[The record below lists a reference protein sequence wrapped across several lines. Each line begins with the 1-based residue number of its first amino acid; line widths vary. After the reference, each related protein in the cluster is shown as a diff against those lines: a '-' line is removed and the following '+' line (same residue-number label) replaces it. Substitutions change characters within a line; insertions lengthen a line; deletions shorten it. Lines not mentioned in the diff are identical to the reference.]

1 MTPAIDQLKKLGIAY
16 SLHEYTHDTGAASY
30 GLEAATKL
38 GVDADIVFKTLVV
51 ETHANTLAVA
61 LLPVG
66 HQLNLKRM
74 AKAIGAKKVA
84 MANPSAV
91 SRSSG
96 YVLGGVSPLGQKRPL
111 PTVIDESAL
120 SHNSMYVSGG
130 HRGLEIELA
139 AQDLATATNATFAG
153 LT

>member
-1 MTPAIDQLKKLGIAY
+1 MTPAIDQLKKLGIAH
-16 SLHEYTHDTGAASY
+16 SLHEYTHDASAASY

-38 GVDADIVFKTLVV
+38 GVHADIVFKTLVV
-51 ETHANTLAVA
+51 ETHTNTLAVA
-61 LLPVG
+61 VLPVG

-74 AKAIGAKKVA
+74 AKAIGAKKVS
-84 MANPSAV
+84 MANPAAV
-91 SRSSG
+91 TRSSG
-96 YVLGGVSPLGQKRPL
+96 YVLGGVSPLGQKRTL

-120 SHNSMYVSGG
+120 SHKSMYVSGG

-139 AQDLATATNATFAG
+139 AQDLATATKATFAG

>member
-84 MANPSAV
+84 MANPTAV

-111 PTVIDESAL
+111 LTVIDESAL